1 MIEGTQKGAPCRHE
15 KESSMN
21 MRLSITVLATALA
34 LVLGAGVAPARA
46 HADDPATGDPVVLA
60 GGAFLGEN
68 ANRVLAD
75 RLRDAGFDVYVYVI
89 PTPLAPLQ
97 TTAPSLARFV
107 AEVQARTG
115 ADKVDIVNHSQS
127 GLLTRHFIKYLGGAD
142 DVDAVV
148 SLSGLHQG
156 SRLGNLAKLLTLDSC
171 VGVVLCRQLAEGSDY
186 LEALNNPVQ
195 AIGDIHYLNIGS
207 RADVLAIPPS
217 NNFMF
222 GPGDITNVLVQDQC
236 QFRLPGHIGMIY
248 DGAVASAV
256 IQGLR
261 EEPIRFDCFAA

>member
-1 MIEGTQKGAPCRHE
+1 
-15 KESSMN
+15 MN
-21 MRLSITVLATALA
+21 LRQGVTVLAAALA
-34 LVLGAGVAPARA
+34 LVLGASVAPATA
-46 HADDPATGDPVVLA
+46 HADDSATGDQPADPVVLA
-60 GGAFLGEN
+60 GGAFLGER

-115 ADKVDIVNHSQS
+115 AEKVDIVNHSQS

-156 SRLGNLAKLLTLDSC
+156 SRLGNLAKLLTLDTC
-171 VGVVLCRQLAEGSDY
+171 VGLVLCRQLAEGSDY

-195 AIGDIHYLNIGS
+195 AIGDIHYVNIAS
-207 RADVLAIPPS
+207 SADVLAIPPS

-222 GPGDITNVLVQDQC
+222 GSGDITNVLVQDQC
-236 QFRLPGHIGMIY
+236 SFRLPGHIGMIF
-248 DGAVASAV
+248 DSAVASGV

-261 EEPIRFDCFAA
+261 EEPVRLDCFAA

>member
-1 MIEGTQKGAPCRHE
+1 
-15 KESSMN
+15 MN
-21 MRLSITVLATALA
+21 LRQSVTVWAAALV
-34 LVLGAGVAPARA
+34 LVLGACVAPATA
-46 HADDPATGDPVVLA
+46 HADESATGDQPADPVVLA
-60 GGAFLGEN
+60 GGAFLGES

-75 RLRDAGFDVYVYVI
+75 RLRAADFDVYVYVI

-107 AEVQARTG
+107 ADVLARTG
-115 ADKVDIVNHSQS
+115 AEKVDIVDHSQS
-127 GLLTRHFIKYLGGAD
+127 GLLTRHFIKYLRGTDA
-142 DVDAVV
+142 VDAVV

-156 SRLGNLAKLLTLDSC
+156 SRLGNLAQLLSLNTC

-195 AIGDIHYLNIGS
+195 AIGGIHYVNIAS
-207 RADVLAIPPS
+207 SADVLAIPAS

-236 QFRLPGHIGMIY
+236 PFRRPGHIGMIY
-248 DGAVASAV
+248 DGGVASGV

-261 EEPIRFDCFAA
+261 EEPVRLDCVAA